1 MPYPSQF
8 NRNNGLARL
17 IGTLL
22 ALLLWAVLLP
32 IQAATLNVAR
42 PGSGVGTVGSTPPG
56 IDCGA
61 DCTGSYGTGA
71 SVNLTATAG
80 ATAAFAGWS
89 VGACAGQSSTCAL
102 TMGATDQTVAAYFSG
117 ATVVG
122 GASHSV
128 ALTRD
133 GTVWAWGNNVA
144 GQLGNGTT
152 TSSLVP
158 VHVSGLSNVIAIAAG
173 DYHNVALK
181 NDGTVWTWGRN
192 GFGQLGDGTQID
204 NPVPVQVS
212 GLSGVLAIAAGSEH
226 SLALKTD
233 GTVWA
238 WGYNGNGQLGNGT
251 RDYKLTPVQV
261 SSLSD
266 VIAIAAGYTHTI
278 AIKSNGTVW
287 SWGGNGEG
295 QLGDGTTNESLI
307 PVQVSSLGNVIAI
320 AAGYYHTVALKSD
333 GTVWTWGY
341 NFFGQLGNGTEVD
354 SLIPVAVSG
363 LSGVTAI
370 AAGDW
375 HSIALK
381 SNGTVWTWG
390 RNLDGQLGNNTTTK
404 SLIPVQVSSLTG
416 AIAIAGGDYHSL
428 ALRSDGTIRAWGRN
442 LDGQL
447 GNNTTTNSLIPV
459 QTLGAEGNGIFNV
472 LDYLLAVS
480 KTGTGSG
487 TVSSSPAGINCGL
500 DCSQRYTPGASV
512 TLTATAI
519 SGAAFAGWSGACSG
533 TGTCT
538 VTMSA
543 AKNVTASFNRSNLVI
558 GIARPG
564 SGSGTVSSTPA
575 GLNCGATCTGTYG
588 LSTAVTLTATAGTA
602 SSFVRW
608 MGGNCSGTSSPCNI
622 PAGAAD
628 QTVAAYFAGAS
639 VATGYGHSVALT
651 RDGMVWAWGDNE
663 FGQLGNGTTT
673 DSRIP
678 VRVSGLSG
686 VIAIAAGGYHSIALK
701 SDGTVWTW
709 GQNWDGQL
717 GSGAWTDNSLIPVQ
731 VSGLTGVVE
740 IAAGGYYSLALKSDG
755 TLWAWGDNEFGQ
767 LGNNDTTDNNI
778 PVQVSGLTGVITI
791 SAGDHHSVALK
802 SNGTVWTWGKNWLG
816 QLGSGT
822 LNDSLIP
829 VPVSGLSRVIAI
841 AAGSAHTLALKSDGT
856 VWAWG
861 DNGYGQLG
869 NGTTSYDPNPVPVP
883 VSSLTGVIAIAAGN
897 AHSIALKSNGTVWA
911 WGSNQY
917 GQLGNNTTTDSKT
930 PVQVSNLTGVL
941 AIAAGGDHTAA
952 IKNSNSNSFVWA
964 WGFNG
969 DGELGNNTVIN
980 SKIPVQTLGA
990 GGTGFLDLHQASY
1003 VLTVSKTG
1011 TGSGTVASSPAG
1023 ISCGSDCSELYLE
1036 GASVTLTATAASG
1049 SAFAGWSGACT
1060 STTSTCTVSMSAARS
1075 VTASFSPALASR
1087 QINIA
1092 TRGWAGT
1099 GDSVMIAGFVISG
1112 TQPKKVLITA
1122 KGPVLATAGVP
1133 SVLADPNLT
1142 LYNSAGQQIQFNEN
1156 WQSASNAS
1164 EVAALGRGMNSS
1176 YPTEAALLTTLNPGA
1191 YTAIVRGAGTTTGNA
1206 LVEVF
1211 DEDSS
1216 STSKLINIATRGW
1229 AGTGDSVMIAGF
1241 VISGTQPK
1249 KVLITAKGPVLA
1261 TAGVPSVLADP
1272 NLTLY
1277 NSAGQQ
1283 IQFNENWQSAS
1294 NASAV
1299 AALGRGMRTDFPQEA
1314 ALLTTLAP
1322 GAYTAIVRGAGS
1334 STGNAL
1340 VEVFDQD

>member
-1 MPYPSQF
+1 MPYPF
-8 NRNNGLARL
+8 KFHRNAGLLRL

-22 ALLLWAVLLP
+22 ALLLWAVILP
-32 IQAATLNVAR
+32 LQAAALNVAR
-42 PGSGVGTVGSTPPG
+42 PGSGVGTVVSAPAG
-56 IDCGA
+56 INCGA
-61 DCTGSYGTGA
+61 DCTGSYGAGDAVT
-71 SVNLTATAG
+71 LTATAG
-80 ATAAFAGWS
+80 AASAFVSWS
-89 VGACAGQSSTCAL
+89 VGACAGQTNACAL

-158 VHVSGLSNVIAIAAG
+158 VQVSGLSTVIAIAAG
-173 DYHNVALK
+173 DYHSIALK
-181 NDGTVWTWGRN
+181 NDGTVWAWGRN
-192 GFGQLGDGTQID
+192 GFGQLGNGTAND
-204 NPVPVQVS
+204 SPVPVQVS

-238 WGYNGNGQLGNGT
+238 WGYNGSGQLGNGT
-251 RDYKLTPVQV
+251 RDYSLTPVQV

-266 VIAIAAGYTHTI
+266 VIAIAAGYAHTI

-295 QLGDGTTNESLI
+295 QLGDNTSNDRLI
-307 PVQVSSLGNVIAI
+307 PVPVSSLSNVIAI

-333 GTVWTWGY
+333 GTVWSWGY
-341 NFFGQLGNGTEVD
+341 NFFGQLGNGTESN
-354 SLIPVAVSG
+354 SLTPVPVSG
-363 LSGVTAI
+363 LSGVIAI

-404 SLIPVQVSSLTG
+404 SSVPVQVSSLTG
-416 AIAIAGGDYHSL
+416 ASAIAAGDYHSL
-428 ALRSDGTIRAWGRN
+428 ALKSDGTIRAWGRN

-447 GNNTTTNSLIPV
+447 GNNTITNSLIPV
-459 QTLGAEGNGIFNV
+459 QTVGAEGSGVFNV
-472 LDYLLAVS
+472 MDYLLTVS
-480 KTGTGSG
+480 RTGTGSG

-512 TLTATAI
+512 TLTATAV
-519 SGAAFAGWSGACSG
+519 SGSTFAGWSGACTG
-533 TGTCT
+533 TGPCA

-558 GIARPG
+558 GVARPG

-575 GLNCGATCTGTYG
+575 GITCGATCTGTYG
-588 LSTAVTLTATAGTA
+588 LSTAVALTATAGTA
-602 SSFVRW
+602 SRFVRW
-608 MGGNCSGTSSPCNI
+608 MGGNCSGTSSPCTI

-651 RDGMVWAWGDNE
+651 RDGMLWAWGDNE

-673 DSRIP
+673 DSRVP
-678 VRVSGLSG
+678 VRVSNLSG

-709 GQNWDGQL
+709 GDNGYGQL

-731 VSGLTGVVE
+731 VSGLTGVVA
-740 IAAGGYYSLALKSDG
+740 IAAGGAHTLALKSDG
-755 TLWAWGDNEFGQ
+755 TLWAWGSNQYGQ
-767 LGNNDTTDNNI
+767 LGNNDTADNNI

-802 SNGTVWTWGKNWLG
+802 SNGTVWTWGKNWFG
-816 QLGSGT
+816 QLGDGT

-829 VPVSGLSRVIAI
+829 VVVSGLSRVIAI

-883 VSSLTGVIAIAAGN
+883 VSSLTGVITIAAGN
-897 AHSIALKSNGTVWA
+897 AHSIALKSNGTLWA

-930 PVQVSNLTGVL
+930 PVQVSNLTGVV
-941 AIAAGGDHTAA
+941 AIAAGGDHSAA
-952 IKNSNSNSFVWA
+952 IKNSASNSFVWA

-969 DGELGNNTVIN
+969 DGELGNNTVID

-990 GGTGFLDLHQASY
+990 GGAGFLDLHQATY
-1003 VLTVSKTG
+1003 LLTVSKAG
-1011 TGSGTVASSPAG
+1011 TGSGTVTSSPAG
-1023 ISCGSDCSELYLE
+1023 INCGSDCSELYLE
-1036 GASVTLTATAASG
+1036 SASVTLTASAASG
-1049 SAFAGWSGACT
+1049 STFTGWSGACT
-1060 STTSTCTVSMSAARS
+1060 GTGSCTVSMSAART
-1075 VTASFSPALASR
+1075 VTASFSTAVASR

-1133 SVLADPNLT
+1133 DVLADPNLT
-1142 LYNSAGQQIQFNEN
+1142 LYDSTGKPIQFNEN

-1164 EVAALGRGMNSS
+1164 EVAALGRGMRSG
-1176 YPTEAALLTTLNPGA
+1176 YPTEAALLTTLAPGA

-1211 DEDSS
+1211 D
-1216 STSKLINIATRGW
+1216 
-1229 AGTGDSVMIAGF
+1229 
-1241 VISGTQPK
+1241 
-1249 KVLITAKGPVLA
+1249 
-1261 TAGVPSVLADP
+1261 
-1272 NLTLY
+1272 
-1277 NSAGQQ
+1277 
-1283 IQFNENWQSAS
+1283 
-1294 NASAV
+1294 
-1299 AALGRGMRTDFPQEA
+1299 
-1314 ALLTTLAP
+1314 
-1322 GAYTAIVRGAGS
+1322 
-1334 STGNAL
+1334 
-1340 VEVFDQD
+1340 QD